1 MKNLFAFV
9 LFLFLDCFGQFF
21 AAQIETNPQKI
32 FDGDPNESNF
42 LRIKHLFQ
50 NESNLLSTN
59 GACKNEIPKLCGND
73 PKVLGNN
80 YEILNCL
87 FEQPE
92 FEQKLSNDCHNQIW
106 NFKMTV
112 TKSDYFVN
120 ITKNICRTMLDANQN
135 CLQSI
140 AKNESNLGADQLSCL
155 IDLVQPE
162 TDENC
167 KLYLQQME
175 LIIFSDY
182 RLINKF
188 MMACESNIKQLKC
201 GRIDFDFN
209 VHSQN
214 NTIQCLQNHLDQLA
228 SVCHDEII
236 KISELQSNDIH
247 LDKPLFLACRADREK
262 FCANI
267 KSGNGRIYRC
277 LTSNIDHP
285 DMDDDCKKKMIE
297 REMLIS
303 KDYKISRSLEQSCK
317 HHIKSFECRKNAKG
331 RKQIRLS
338 QILLCLEGA
347 HAKGLL
353 IVPEC
358 KAEMLLHRRFL
369 FENYKLT
376 PDLVS
381 YCHRDIERF
390 CSNVEFGA
398 KTLHCLMKNVRP
410 NRRRGDAHLKQ
421 RISNECERQIEDLLK
436 EVNIAEDWR
445 VDPILQQAC
454 QSTVNE
460 LCSNI
465 RPGDG
470 RILSCLADHIES
482 ARMADDC
489 REYLHQMQYFISRN
503 FELDTEIYEACQS
516 DALKYCH
523 AKSSWNSNDF
533 DPERGPTVIGC
544 LYRYVYQLDFKIQLQ
559 PKCIFHIKRVM
570 KNRAASVD
578 LLPFIEIPCI
588 QDLAKFC
595 SSEQVEK
602 KGYEME
608 CLQENYHQLKGDCK
622 IAIGNFTEA
631 QSSNFELN
639 FPLFRSCLTVV
650 KELCVEEYEN
660 SNGKDSYEVIEC
672 LIKKKNHFRIKSN
685 RKCHQA
691 IEHYQKI
698 NSEDFHFDHRFKES
712 CKMDIQ
718 KNCQNLRTKYD
729 VINCLSIL
737 VYQNDFKSNRIA
749 GNDENPN
756 RISKRCFKI
765 LREELFQLNESIDLD
780 GGLMEACIHD
790 RKKLCSD
797 IEPGESHVLECLK
810 TNLIR
815 LTRACQRKLFHKQY
829 IELVDNSVDYSLL
842 AICKIAIDKYCIL
855 SDLHDVL
862 YCLRDHRNDP
872 GVGHNCRSLILK
884 RLAQQNQD
892 YRLNPRLKT
901 GCKMEINRF
910 CSNIISKSS
919 PDELLDGKV
928 IACLKKQYLHNTLS
942 QTCEIEIINIIREVS
957 MNIELDPALFRS
969 CQKEI
974 HKNCFNALDI
984 HECLKINFLSKR
996 IDDLQCKKEVARLIK
1011 ESEADIESDTHLY
1024 QICLS
1029 DLKTFCSDVVAGHGH
1044 QLNCLATIH
1053 RNSPHRLSPEC
1064 DTLIQK
1070 RMQLFEYASEIYPIA
1085 DNMVQVFQ
1093 MVASSPVHN
1102 YLYIFF
1108 IAIVALIFMFGLFC
1122 GRVYTPIP
1130 TSDKIK

>member
-1 MKNLFAFV
+1 
-9 LFLFLDCFGQFF
+9 
-21 AAQIETNPQKI
+21 
-32 FDGDPNESNF
+32 
-42 LRIKHLFQ
+42 
-50 NESNLLSTN
+50 
-59 GACKNEIPKLCGND
+59 
-73 PKVLGNN
+73 
-80 YEILNCL
+80 
-87 FEQPE
+87 
-92 FEQKLSNDCHNQIW
+92 
-106 NFKMTV
+106 
-112 TKSDYFVN
+112 
-120 ITKNICRTMLDANQN
+120 MLDANQN

-182 RLINKF
+182 RLIN
-188 MMACESNIKQLKC
+188 N
-201 GRIDFDFN
+201 
-209 VHSQN
+209 QN

-247 LDKPLFLACRADREK
+247 LDKPLFLACRADH
-262 FCANI
+262 
-267 KSGNGRIYRC
+267 
-277 LTSNIDHP
+277 HP

-608 CLQENYHQLKGDCK
+608 L
-622 IAIGNFTEA
+622 
-631 QSSNFELN
+631 
-639 FPLFRSCLTVV
+639 V

-718 KNCQNLRTKYD
+718 KIAKIFAQNMMS
-729 VINCLSIL
+729 SI
-737 VYQNDFKSNRIA
+737 VYQYWCIKM
-749 GNDENPN
+749 
-756 RISKRCFKI
+756 IS
-765 LREELFQLNESIDLD
+765 
-780 GGLMEACIHD
+780 
-790 RKKLCSD
+790 
-797 IEPGESHVLECLK
+797 
-810 TNLIR
+810 NLI
-815 LTRACQRKLFHKQY
+815 
-829 IELVDNSVDYSLL
+829 
-842 AICKIAIDKYCIL
+842 
-855 SDLHDVL
+855 
-862 YCLRDHRNDP
+862 
-872 GVGHNCRSLILK
+872 
-884 RLAQQNQD
+884 
-892 YRLNPRLKT
+892 
-901 GCKMEINRF
+901 
-910 CSNIISKSS
+910 
-919 PDELLDGKV
+919 ELL
-928 IACLKKQYLHNTLS
+928 
-942 QTCEIEIINIIREVS
+942 ER
-957 MNIELDPALFRS
+957 
-969 CQKEI
+969 
-974 HKNCFNALDI
+974 
-984 HECLKINFLSKR
+984 
-996 IDDLQCKKEVARLIK
+996 
-1011 ESEADIESDTHLY
+1011 
-1024 QICLS
+1024 
-1029 DLKTFCSDVVAGHGH
+1029 
-1044 QLNCLATIH
+1044 
-1053 RNSPHRLSPEC
+1053 
-1064 DTLIQK
+1064 
-1070 RMQLFEYASEIYPIA
+1070 
-1085 DNMVQVFQ
+1085 
-1093 MVASSPVHN
+1093 
-1102 YLYIFF
+1102 
-1108 IAIVALIFMFGLFC
+1108 
-1122 GRVYTPIP
+1122 
-1130 TSDKIK
+1130 